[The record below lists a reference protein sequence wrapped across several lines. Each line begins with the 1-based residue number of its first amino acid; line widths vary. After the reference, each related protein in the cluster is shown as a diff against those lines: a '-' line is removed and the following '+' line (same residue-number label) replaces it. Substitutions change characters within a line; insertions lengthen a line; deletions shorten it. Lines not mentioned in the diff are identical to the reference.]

1 MINAPKNL
9 APVMS
14 LTIGGKLRQHDDLTR
29 ESKLRQQF
37 IKLEKDPKF
46 LEVIEKEFK
55 ELVDFVIEID
65 QKTDEVFDGMS
76 TISFEELAKKL
87 IILVD
92 VTKTTLPMPLIK
104 IGLRLFRKII
114 EMENEQTTLPAAE
127 WENDDYVEAKN
138 NIVKRQNQLV
148 NIGLVNLLIN
158 AIASSKSSKDVKE
171 EAVLVGISLLL
182 GGNTNSQN
190 AFYYE
195 LSQGSFLKWLNI
207 I

>member
-1 MINAPKNL
+1 
-9 APVMS
+9 
-14 LTIGGKLRQHDDLTR
+14 
-29 ESKLRQQF
+29 
-37 IKLEKDPKF
+37 
-46 LEVIEKEFK
+46 
-55 ELVDFVIEID
+55 
-65 QKTDEVFDGMS
+65 
-76 TISFEELAKKL
+76 
-87 IILVD
+87 
-92 VTKTTLPMPLIK
+92 MPLIK

-195 LSQGSFLKWLNI
+195 LSQGSF
-207 I
+207 